1 MKLKILT
8 IGLLCGVFIG
18 CTTVEKQATTT
29 QALSSTQPS
38 EMMGDIERYMRTGD
52 FAKAAELFLQ
62 RATNS
67 SGIEKNHAQLR
78 ACAALARQEQWP
90 HARQLL
96 ATINVNEQDLLG
108 QQLLRLTNAHIAL
121 AERRPNQVQILLTE
135 KMPAVIPSTY
145 QSEFHQLRATAY
157 TLLGNRL
164 ETARELVARE
174 TYLTDSSEIKTNQQ
188 EIWTALASMS
198 ERALSQFRN
207 TTPIDTLTGWMEL
220 VAIAKVYQLSPAR
233 LKEQITHWRA
243 KYNTHPVT
251 DSILNGLTQRKQE
264 DVAQPDRVALLV
276 PLSGKFAKAG
286 EALRDGFLAAY
297 YTRRLNPKQ
306 IIRLYDVGDDHNKIK
321 EIYRKAL
328 DEGAQ
333 FVVGPL
339 EKESV
344 QQLLQLD
351 EFPVPTLTLNFLPDE
366 DKTLR
371 GNLFQFGLSPEEEAR
386 QVADRTWLDGHVNAA
401 ALVPAGPWGERML
414 ASFKERWLAVGGKIV
429 EVQTYDPAKTN
440 FSEPIQAVLNID
452 ESQKRHRRLATTIK
466 RDVKFTPRRR
476 TDIDF
481 IFIAAYPLQGRQ
493 IQPQLNFFDAADIPV
508 YTTSHVFTGTLNQ
521 ERDRDMDGI
530 IFGDMPWVLSG
541 SSLHRDLRMEL
552 ESNISEAG
560 NSLQRLFAL
569 GIDAYNVIGA
579 LNTLRNYPYERFDGE
594 TGSLSLDNNLR
605 IRRQLT
611 WVKFRTGRPVVLE
624 QGNL

>member
-8 IGLLCGVFIG
+8 LGLLCGAFIG
-18 CTTVEKQATTT
+18 CTTVEKPPATIKSQQVTP
-29 QALSSTQPS
+29 A
-38 EMMGDIERYMRTGD
+38 GDVLGDVERYMRTGD

-62 RATNS
+62 RAANS
-67 SGIEKNHAQLR
+67 SGIEKSHAQLR

-90 HARQLL
+90 QAKQLL
-96 ATINVNEQDLLG
+96 ATITINEQDSIG

-121 AERRPNQVQILLTE
+121 AERRPNQVQVLLTE
-135 KMPAVIPSTY
+135 KLPDMIPATY
-145 QSEFHQLRATAY
+145 QGEFHQLRATAY
-157 TLLGNRL
+157 TLLGNRM
-164 ETARELVARE
+164 ETARELVTRE
-174 TYLTDSSEIKTNQQ
+174 TYLTDNSEIKTNQQ
-188 EIWTALASMS
+188 EIWTSLASMS
-198 ERALSQFRN
+198 ERALQQFRAGAPADN
-207 TTPIDTLTGWMEL
+207 LTGWTEL
-220 VAIAKVYQLSPAR
+220 VAIAKVYQLSPVR
-233 LKEQITHWRA
+233 LKEQITLWRH
-243 KYNTHPVT
+243 KYSAHPVT
-251 DSILNGLTQRKQE
+251 DGILNGLTQRKQE
-264 DVAQPDRVALLV
+264 DVAHPDRVALLV

-297 YTRRLNPKQ
+297 YTRRPNAKQ
-306 IIRLYDVGDDHNKIK
+306 TIRIYDVGDDNNKIR
-321 EIYRKAL
+321 EFYRKAL
-328 DEGAQ
+328 DDGAQ
-333 FVVGPL
+333 FIVGPL
-339 EKESV
+339 EKEAV

-414 ASFKERWLAVGGKIV
+414 ASFKERWTTVGGKIV

-440 FSEPIQAVLNID
+440 FSDPIQALLNID
-452 ESQKRHRRLATTIK
+452 ESQRRHRRVAATIK
-466 RDVKFTPRRR
+466 RDVKFTARRR
-476 TDIDF
+476 TDVDF
-481 IFIAAYPLQGRQ
+481 IFLAAYPLQGRQ
-493 IQPQLNFFDAADIPV
+493 IQPQLNFFNATDIPV

-541 SSLHRDLRMEL
+541 SSLHRDLRMEI
-552 ESNISEAG
+552 ETNISESG
-560 NSLQRLFAL
+560 NSLQRLYAL
-569 GIDAYNVIGA
+569 GIDAFNVIGA

-611 WVKFRTGRPVVLE
+611 WVKFRTGRPVVIE
-624 QGNL
+624 QGSL

>member
-18 CTTVEKQATTT
+18 CTTVEKPSPTIT
-29 QALSSTQPS
+29 SQPGDVTS
-38 EMMGDIERYMRTGD
+38 DIERYMRTGD
-52 FAKAAELFLQ
+52 FAKASELFLL
-62 RATNS
+62 RAANN
-67 SGIEKNHAQLR
+67 SGIEKNHAQIR
-78 ACAALARQEQWP
+78 AIAALARQEQWP
-90 HARQLL
+90 QARQLL
-96 ATINVNEQDLLG
+96 TTINVNEQDLLG

-121 AERRPNQVQILLTE
+121 AERRPNQVQVLLTE
-135 KMPAVIPSTY
+135 KLPDMIAATY
-145 QSEFHQLRATAY
+145 QGEFHQLRANAY

-174 TYLTDSSEIKTNQQ
+174 TYLADSSEIKTNQQ

-198 ERALSQFRN
+198 ERALSQFR
-207 TTPIDTLTGWMEL
+207 TATPTDTLTGWLEL

-233 LKEQITHWRA
+233 LKEQITQWRA
-243 KYNTHPVT
+243 KYSSHPVT
-251 DSILNGLTQRKQE
+251 ESILNGLAQRKQE

-297 YTRRLNPKQ
+297 YTRRPNAKQ
-306 IIRLYDVGDDHNKIK
+306 IIRIYDVADDNKIK

-328 DEGAQ
+328 EEGAQ

-371 GNLFQFGLSPEEEAR
+371 SNLFQFGLSPEEEAR

-414 ASFKERWLAVGGKIV
+414 ASFKERWTAVGGKIV

-440 FSEPIQAVLNID
+440 FSEPIQALLNID
-452 ESQKRHRRLATTIK
+452 ESQRRHRRLATTIK
-466 RDVKFTPRRR
+466 RDVKFTARRR
-476 TDIDF
+476 TDVDF
-481 IFIAAYPLQGRQ
+481 IFLAAYPLQGRQ
-493 IQPQLNFFDAADIPV
+493 IQPQLNFFDATDIPV

-530 IFGDMPWVLSG
+530 VFGDMPWVLSG
-541 SSLHRDLRMEL
+541 SSLHRNLRMEI
-552 ESNISEAG
+552 ESNISESG
-560 NSLQRLFAL
+560 NSLQRLYAL

-579 LNTLRNYPYERFDGE
+579 LNTLRSYPYERFDGE

>member
-18 CTTVEKQATTT
+18 CTTVEKPSPTIT
-29 QALSSTQPS
+29 SQPGDVTS
-38 EMMGDIERYMRTGD
+38 DIERYMRTGD
-52 FAKAAELFLQ
+52 FAKASELFLL
-62 RATNS
+62 RAANN
-67 SGIEKNHAQLR
+67 SGIEKNHAQIR
-78 ACAALARQEQWP
+78 AIAALARQEQWP
-90 HARQLL
+90 QARQLL
-96 ATINVNEQDLLG
+96 TTINVNEQDLLG

-121 AERRPNQVQILLTE
+121 AERRPNQVQVLLTE
-135 KMPAVIPSTY
+135 KLPDMIAATY
-145 QSEFHQLRATAY
+145 QGEFHQLRANAY

-174 TYLTDSSEIKTNQQ
+174 TYLADSSEIKTNQQ

-198 ERALSQFRN
+198 ERALSQFR
-207 TTPIDTLTGWMEL
+207 TATPTDTLTGWLEL

-233 LKEQITHWRA
+233 LKEQITQWRA

-251 DSILNGLTQRKQE
+251 ESILNGLAQRKQE

-297 YTRRLNPKQ
+297 YTRRPNAKQ
-306 IIRLYDVGDDHNKIK
+306 IIRIYDVADDNKIK

-371 GNLFQFGLSPEEEAR
+371 SNLFQFGLSPEEEAR

-414 ASFKERWLAVGGKIV
+414 ASFKERWTAVGGKIV

-440 FSEPIQAVLNID
+440 FSEPIQALLNID
-452 ESQKRHRRLATTIK
+452 ESQRRHRRLATTIK
-466 RDVKFTPRRR
+466 RDIKFTARRR
-476 TDIDF
+476 TDVDF
-481 IFIAAYPLQGRQ
+481 IFLAAYPLQGRQ
-493 IQPQLNFFDAADIPV
+493 IQPQLNFFDATDIPV

-530 IFGDMPWVLSG
+530 VFGDMPWVLSG
-541 SSLHRDLRMEL
+541 SSLHRNLRMEI
-552 ESNISEAG
+552 ESNISESG
-560 NSLQRLFAL
+560 NSLQRLYAL

-579 LNTLRNYPYERFDGE
+579 LNTLRSYPYERFDGE